1 MPLDCARWHEVEEN
15 MLKEAPQGT
24 ETKDAYFERLKK
36 CALTLPKGFVQ
47 KALKRMKGNI
57 QAIVDAGGYLP
68 KND

>member
-1 MPLDCARWHEVEEN
+1 MPLDFARWHKVEEN

-47 KALKRMKGNI
+47 KAIMRMKGNI
-57 QAIVDAGGYLP
+57 QAIVDASGYLP
-68 KND
+68 KDD

>member
-1 MPLDCARWHEVEEN
+1 

-47 KALKRMKGNI
+47 KAIKRMKGHI

-68 KND
+68 KDD